1 MKTLLFCTLALGTLA
16 PTHAQLK
23 ASNEKTLLINETL
36 ASERLQRV
44 GDSVMVPI
52 ADVAK
57 ALGLSIVKTKT
68 GYALVKDGGANQV
81 EGIRGKLGETVFD
94 GKWRF
99 TVTDPR
105 EVPSYTLETK
115 TATDY
120 GLINPIAKING
131 TTYEPKPGFRL
142 LVYRCEVKNGL
153 KSPQQLWWFQ
163 NDTNTALADA
173 NGESFPPILTDIASD
188 AFQSKP
194 ILPGAKL
201 AFNLVFCVP
210 TSANPRELVFTLR
223 TIADKG
229 SDVRISLADPTLNL
243 NRGGK
248 KRL

>member
-1 MKTLLFCTLALGTLA
+1 MKTLLLCALTLGTVA
-16 PTHAQLK
+16 SAHAQLK
-23 ASNEKTLLINETL
+23 ASNEKTLLINDML

-44 GDSVMVPI
+44 GNSVMVPI

-57 ALGLSIVKTKT
+57 SLGLTVVKTSK

-99 TVTDPR
+99 TVTNPR
-105 EVPSYTLETK
+105 EVDSYTLETK

-131 TTYEPKPGFRL
+131 TTYEPKPGYRL

-153 KSPQQLWWFQ
+153 KAALQLWWFQ
-163 NDTNTALADA
+163 NDTHTALADA
-173 NGESFPPILTDIASD
+173 NGESFPPILTDIASES
-188 AFQSKP
+188 FQSKP
-194 ILPGAKL
+194 LLPGAKL
-201 AFNLVFCVP
+201 EFNLVFCIP

-223 TIADKG
+223 TVLEKG
-229 SDVRISLADPTLNL
+229 SDVRISLEDPTLNL
-243 NRGGK
+243 NKGK
-248 KRL
+248 TKL